1 MTPLKVDQ
9 SNRTIYLVVF
19 FVAIIYAS
27 ISLVNHFLFR
37 TYALD
42 LGLYTNAIYDYSHFS
57 FNDSSV
63 FKSVPQN
70 LLADHFDLFLILIS
84 PLSIIF
90 GTSTLLVVQII
101 FILIGGIGVLNFIRL
116 KGADEK
122 WARVGMIYFY
132 LHFSIFS
139 ALSFDYH
146 SNVIAASLV
155 PWLFIIME
163 KKQIQRSFLILTLVI
178 ITKENMALW
187 MVFVC
192 SGFYL
197 LNRKKIGYRFIWGM
211 TLFSFIYFMAVTVYI
226 MPSLSIDHHFV
237 QFKYSV
243 LGNDYHSALTTIFS
257 HPMKVFE
264 AMFVNTNLSKTGD
277 YVKWESWMFFVFS
290 GGALLF
296 FRPIYLWMLIPIFMQ
311 KLLNDQMQT
320 WGINDQYSI
329 ELAPIL
335 AMGIFSSGVFSLSPP
350 IRRVVLPLA
359 MIGSLICT
367 VRAMDR
373 TSTQMRRAN
382 IRIYQIE
389 HWRTE
394 QNIFAI
400 KVAMKLIPSDA
411 IVASQNTI
419 LSHLAYRDKIYSL
432 PIINDAQYIIYE
444 KGFSSYPIS
453 KEKLNTL
460 ADSLENSSEW
470 KVLFSKDNVRLLN
483 RKKISLK

>member
-19 FVAIIYAS
+19 FVALIYAS

-57 FNDSSV
+57 FNDSTV
-63 FKSVPQN
+63 FKALPQN

-84 PLSIIF
+84 PLSLIF
-90 GTSTLLVVQII
+90 GTTTLLFVQIV

-122 WARVGMIYFY
+122 WARAGMIYFY
-132 LHFSIFS
+132 LHFSVFS

-155 PWLFIIME
+155 PWLFIMME
-163 KKQIQRSFLILTLVI
+163 KKEVRRSFFILTLII

-187 MVFVC
+187 MIFVC
-192 SGFYL
+192 LGYYL
-197 LNRKKIGYRFIWGM
+197 LNRKLIGYRFILGM
-211 TLFSFIYFMAVTVYI
+211 TLFSFIYFAIVTVFI
-226 MPSLSIDHHFV
+226 MPSLSLDHHFV

-243 LGNDYHSALTTIFS
+243 LGNDYQSALTTIFS

-264 AMFVNTNLSKTGD
+264 AMFVNTNSSKTGD
-277 YVKWESWMFFVFS
+277 YVKSESWIFFIFS

-296 FRPIYLWMLIPIFMQ
+296 FRPIYLLMLIPVFMQ

-335 AMGIFSSGVFSLSPP
+335 AMGIFSSGVNSLSPP
-350 IRRVVLPLA
+350 IRRVVFPLA
-359 MIGSLICT
+359 IVGSLICT

-382 IRIYQIE
+382 IRVYQAE
-389 HWRTE
+389 HWKAE
-394 QNIFAI
+394 QNIRAI
-400 KVAMKLIPSDA
+400 KSAMKLIPIDA
-411 IVASQNTI
+411 IVSSQNTI
-419 LSHLAYRDKIYSL
+419 LPHLAYRDKIYSL
-432 PIINDAQYIIYE
+432 PMINDAQYIIYE
-444 KGFSSYPIS
+444 KGFASYPIS
-453 KEKLNTL
+453 KEKLTIL
-460 ADSLENSSEW
+460 ADSLENTPGW
-470 KVLFSKDNVRLLN
+470 KVLFSKEAVTLLK
-483 RKKISLK
+483 RK